1 MFNIR
6 HHLNSDKGKGV
17 SPAGAWRPRTRSA
30 SPRPEQLS
38 HGHEQHSQ
46 QQSEHWGQTEQHA
59 LWADEGHTLGAAR
72 AYREG
77 SEDSETHNSKQTGEN
92 AKTKAHQAKIF
103 LLFLLP
109 SPTKSHPS
117 ASARHG
123 NQLCLKSS
131 QGAAN
136 RPLSLF
142 IIHSLTHKRHYGWER
157 LASVRW
163 WTPLRSSARTAH
175 QA

>member
-1 MFNIR
+1 MSSTVSSR
-6 HHLNSDKGKGV
+6 ASTGDK
-17 SPAGAWRPRTRSA
+17 
-30 SPRPEQLS
+30 LS
-38 HGHEQHSQ
+38 STHCGQMRDA
-46 QQSEHWGQTEQHA
+46 HWGQPEHTGKA
-59 LWADEGHTLGAAR
+59 LRTLRHTAASR
-72 AYREG
+72 LVRMPR
-77 SEDSETHNSKQTGEN
+77 H
-92 AKTKAHQAKIF
+92 KAHQAKIF